1 MFRNNSKINV
11 KKSKKTKR
19 NLKLNYMEEVSDK
32 KAIQEDQEK
41 MYQLRKTK
49 KKPPTLLNNKKIYAI
64 NSTLH
69 SNSIC

>member
-49 KKPPTLLNNKKIYAI
+49 KKPLTLLNNKKIYAI